1 MKINL
6 RSLFL
11 KTANIFS
18 SRIGSILDSYN
29 KLLPEEIR
37 PYIEDNLWLARNPA
51 YPKRY
56 INRTNKLY
64 NRTGDLVKALRVNG
78 VGNISNVIKGDNT
91 SIVEYGI
98 DVSQLPYAA
107 YNEFGTSRIKARPF
121 LRPGI
126 EQFRKDRLE
135 QLQNKLF
142 DDIKNA
148 WNKI

>member
-18 SRIGSILDSYN
+18 SKIESILDSYN
-29 KLLPEEIR
+29 KSLPEEIR
-37 PYIEDNLWLARNPA
+37 PFIEDNLWLARNPA
-51 YPKRY
+51 GTNAR
-56 INRTNKLY
+56 NRTNKLY
-64 NRTGDLVKALRVNG
+64 NRTGNLAKALRVNN
-78 VGNISNVIKGDNT
+78 VGNISNVIKKDNS
-91 SIVEYGI
+91 SILEYGI

-126 EQFRKDRLE
+126 EQFRKDRLD

-148 WNKI
+148 WNRI

>member
-11 KTANIFS
+11 KTVNVFS
-18 SRIGSILDSYN
+18 SRIENIIASYN
-29 KLLPEEIR
+29 KDLPEEIR

-51 YPKRY
+51 GINAR
-56 INRTNKLY
+56 NRTSKLY
-64 NRTGDLVKALRVNG
+64 NRTGTLAKALRVNNL
-78 VGNISNVIKGDNT
+78 GNITNVIKKDNNN
-91 SIVEYGI
+91 ILEYGI

-126 EQFRKDRLE
+126 EEFRKDRLE

-142 DDIKNA
+142 ESIKNA

>member
-18 SRIGSILDSYN
+18 SKIENILDSYN
-29 KLLPEEIR
+29 KNLPEEIR
-37 PYIEDNLWLARNPA
+37 PYIEDNLWLARNPSGTNA
-51 YPKRY
+51 R
-56 INRTNKLY
+56 NRTNKLY

-78 VGNISNVIKGDNT
+78 VGNISNVIKKNNS
-91 SIVEYGI
+91 SILEYGI
-98 DVSQLPYAA
+98 DVQQIRYAEF
-107 YNEFGTSRIKARPF
+107 NELGTSKMRARPF
-121 LRPGI
+121 LRPGV

-148 WNKI
+148 WNRI

>member
-18 SRIGSILDSYN
+18 SKIESILDSYN
-29 KLLPEEIR
+29 KSLPEEIR

-64 NRTGDLVKALRVNG
+64 NRTGNLVKALRING
-78 VGNISNVIKGDNT
+78 VGNISNVIKKDNS
-91 SIVEYGI
+91 SILEYGI
-98 DVSQLPYAA
+98 DVQEIRYAEF
-107 YNEFGTSRIKARPF
+107 NEFGTSKMRARPF

-126 EQFRKDRLE
+126 EKFRKDRLD

-142 DDIKNA
+142 DEIKNA
-148 WNKI
+148 WNRI

>member
-18 SRIGSILDSYN
+18 SRIENILNKYN
-29 KLLPEEIR
+29 ADLPEEIR
-37 PYIEDNLWLARNPA
+37 PFIENNLWLARNPA

-64 NRTGDLVKALRVNG
+64 NRTGNLAKALRVNAP
-78 VGNISNVIKGDNT
+78 GNITNVIKKSES
-91 SIVEYGI
+91 SILEYGI

-126 EQFRKDRLE
+126 EEFRKERLE